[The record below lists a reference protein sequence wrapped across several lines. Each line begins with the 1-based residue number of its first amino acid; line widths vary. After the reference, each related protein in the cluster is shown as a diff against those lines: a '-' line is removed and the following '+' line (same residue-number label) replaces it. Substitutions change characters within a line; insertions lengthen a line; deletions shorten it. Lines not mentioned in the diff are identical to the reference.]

1 MLENIKM
8 LLGLSDSSKDQKIL
22 YYINKYTISILEHC
36 NLNELNASIESFI
49 EDKVVGIM
57 ENKNSNDNT
66 VKAINRGDTR
76 IEYNV
81 VAATNNTS
89 NSILTVLDKEFLSQF
104 RKLRFS

>member
-1 MLENIKM
+1 MLENIKII
-8 LLGLSDSSKDQKIL
+8 LNLSDNSKDQKIL
-22 YYINKYTISILEHC
+22 LYINKLTNVILEYC
-36 NLNELNASIESFI
+36 NLLELNSSIESFI

-81 VAATNNTS
+81 AAATNNTS
-89 NSILTVLDKEFLSQF
+89 NSIFNCF
-104 RKLRFS
+104 R